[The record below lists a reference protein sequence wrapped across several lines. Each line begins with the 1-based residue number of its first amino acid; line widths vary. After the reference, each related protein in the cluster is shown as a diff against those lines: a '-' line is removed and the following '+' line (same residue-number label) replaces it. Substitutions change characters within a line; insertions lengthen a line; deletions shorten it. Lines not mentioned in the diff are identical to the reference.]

1 VRTKDKTLKLAT
13 RWLTVAMLALCAA
26 AAAQDA
32 TVERTSTIAALFSA
46 DEALALSKTLAADQ
60 PLRFRV
66 RSPQNAALSGVL
78 VFVKPVNSGE
88 LPANWGT
95 VLDQKNLIWIAADD
109 FGNEVPR
116 AQRVLAAMA
125 AIKLIE
131 STQSVDAHRIYIAG
145 MSGGGRIAS
154 AIITRFPRRFTGA
167 LYIVGADPWTAAEQP
182 LIPRIA
188 ANRYVFV
195 TGSRDFNQR
204 ELKRLFA
211 KYQAA
216 GVTHALL
223 MDLPDFGHE
232 YPNAEQLARAID
244 FLDAR

>member
-1 VRTKDKTLKLAT
+1 VRTKDKTLKPGT
-13 RWLTVAMLALCAA
+13 RWLTTAMLAMCVN

-32 TVERTSTIAALFSA
+32 TIERTTTIAALFPA
-46 DEALALSKTLAADQ
+46 DEAAALSKTLAVDR

-66 RSPQNAALSGVL
+66 RTPRNPALSGVL

-109 FGNEVPR
+109 FGNELPR
-116 AQRVLAAMA
+116 AQRVLAALA
-125 AIKLIE
+125 AMKLIE
-131 STQSVDAHRIYIAG
+131 STQAIDAQRIYVAG
-145 MSGGGRIAS
+145 MSGGGRVAS

-167 LYIVGADPWTAAEQP
+167 LYIVGADPWTSAEQP
-182 LIPRIA
+182 LIARIA

-195 TGSRDFNQR
+195 TGSGDFNRR
-204 ELKRLFA
+204 EMKRVFA

>member
-1 VRTKDKTLKLAT
+1 
-13 RWLTVAMLALCAA
+13 MLALCAT

-32 TVERTSTIAALFSA
+32 TVERTATIAGLFSA
-46 DEALALSKTLAADQ
+46 DEARTLSETLAADK

-66 RSPQNAALSGVL
+66 RIPQNSAPSGVL
-78 VFVKPVNSGE
+78 IFVKPVNSGE
-88 LPANWGT
+88 LPAKWGP
-95 VLDQKNLIWIAADD
+95 VLDRKNLIWIAAED
-109 FGNEVPR
+109 FGNELPR

-125 AIKLIE
+125 AVRLIE
-131 STQSVDAHRIYIAG
+131 STQAVDARRIYIAG

-167 LYIVGADPWTAAEQP
+167 LYIVGADPWTSAEKP

-195 TGSRDFNQR
+195 TGSRDFNER
-204 ELKRLFA
+204 EMKRLFA
-211 KYQAA
+211 KYRAA
-216 GVTHALL
+216 GVKNALL

-232 YPNAEQLARAID
+232 YPDAEQLGQAID